1 MNILNC
7 KVNNYKKHVILLCHS
22 YIVCF
27 IIRRA
32 TRQVK
37 ELVSNPFVYFT
48 QKMYVQIKSNQS
60 NQVVS
65 VPFCVVQKILKIK
78 FKRINSIGI
87 EMKKKHVHC
96 KFFETN

>member
-1 MNILNC
+1 MNIINC
-7 KVNNYKKHVILLCHS
+7 KVNNYKEHVILLWRS
-22 YIVCF
+22 YIVCI

-32 TRQVK
+32 RRQVK

-48 QKMYVQIKSNQS
+48 QKIYVKIKSNQS

-78 FKRINSIGI
+78 FKRFKSIGI

-96 KFFETN
+96 KLLETN